1 MNNVMGVSI
10 VHIHLYP
17 STCPNSK
24 DCNVN
29 VCWYYGAVVVAR
41 TKIFI
46 LAFSGF
52 ELGACPR

>member
-1 MNNVMGVSI
+1 MGVGI

-24 DCNVN
+24 DYNVN
-29 VCWYYGAVVVAR
+29 VCRYYGVVVVAR
-41 TKIFI
+41 TKIFT

-52 ELGACPR
+52 ELGTSPR